1 MVLGLKPTCAAK
13 GREKNEDRLAREQAL
28 DGHWFQAA
36 FSPVSDPSKYLVWD
50 AAAHKTAGWE
60 WKTIAVGVAVAAACC
75 LQRHLT
81 FVPGPRHAAPVAA
94 AAASMMMAPAAFAD
108 EIGDAAKKLGDAS
121 YSFAKEVDWNNGIF
135 LQAPGKFQPLEA
147 LKAIDKMIEMGA
159 AADPKLLKEAAE
171 AHHKAIGS
179 ISGPNGVTSRADWDA
194 VNAALG
200 RVIAS
205 VPKAKVMA
213 VYDSVKAITDPGVPA
228 YMKSLVNGPDAE
240 KAYQGFLEF
249 KDVVEKN
256 QVATAS
262 APAVVPSGD
271 KIGEAAKALS
281 DASYPFIKDID
292 WLSDVYLKPLPGKT
306 APETLQA
313 IDKMIVMGAKM
324 DGNLLK
330 AAAEAHHKAIGSI
343 DATGVTSAADYEAVN
358 AAIGRLVASV
368 PKSTVMDVY
377 NSMAKVVD
385 SSIPNNMFSKVN
397 PLDAVAAA
405 KGFYTFKDVVENY
418 CCRSCGSCCMLSPVG
433 VAVAVACSVQQHLN
447 FVPGPRHAAPVAAAA
462 ASMMMAPAAFAD
474 EIGDAAKK
482 LGDASYSFA
491 KEVDWNNGIFL
502 QAPGKFQP
510 LEALKAIDK
519 MIEMGAAAD
528 PKLLKEAAEAHH
540 KAIGSISG
548 PNGVTSRA
556 DWDAVNAAL
565 GRVIASVPKAK
576 VMAVYDSVKA
586 IMDPGVPAYMKSLVN
601 GPDAEKAYQGF
612 LEFKD
617 VVEKN
622 QVATASAPAVVPSG
636 DKIGEAAKALSDAS
650 YPFIKDIDWLSD
662 VYLKPLPGKT
672 APETLQA
679 IDKMIVMGAKMD
691 GNLLKAAAEAHHKAI
706 GSIDATGVTSAAD
719 YEAVNAAIGRLVAS
733 VPKSTVMDVYNSM
746 AKVVDS
752 SVPNN
757 MFSKVNPLDAVAA
770 AKGFYTFKD
779 VVEASQR

>member
-1 MVLGLKPTCAAK
+1 MFEQTIMKLRQHRALRRLRYGLSLHADTTLGKQKDGPGSHLVTRRILQGWAEGPDVELKKDESTH
-13 GREKNEDRLAREQAL
+13 GEDEDRDTVQEQIQDIQAGNTNMDAL
-28 DGHWFQAA
+28 RG
-36 FSPVSDPSKYLVWD
+36 KGL
-50 AAAHKTAGWE
+50 
-60 WKTIAVGVAVAAACC
+60 GVRKIKKQGVCGRCC
-75 LQRHLT
+75 GALYSRLC
-81 FVPGPRHAAPVAA
+81 APLC
-94 AAASMMMAPAAFAD
+94 APFCGRMKRWTGAD
-108 EIGDAAKKLGDAS
+108 EPISEKEDLRRILPRLFNHAGVSLQDIDSVCEEVENLMGDNA
-121 YSFAKEVDWNNGIF
+121 GIT
-135 LQAPGKFQPLEA
+135 
-147 LKAIDKMIEMGA
+147 IDEFVESLMFMK
-159 AADPKLLKEAAE
+159 
-171 AHHKAIGS
+171 
-179 ISGPNGVTSRADWDA
+179 SRAHPLDIVGIMRGMRLVYERM
-194 VNAALG
+194 VNMHG
-200 RVIAS
+200 
-205 VPKAKVMA
+205 M
-213 VYDSVKAITDPGVPA
+213 
-228 YMKSLVNGPDAE
+228 
-240 KAYQGFLEF
+240 F
-249 KDVVEKN
+249 
-256 QVATAS
+256 
-262 APAVVPSGD
+262 
-271 KIGEAAKALS
+271 
-281 DASYPFIKDID
+281 
-292 WLSDVYLKPLPGKT
+292 
-306 APETLQA
+306 
-313 IDKMIVMGAKM
+313 
-324 DGNLLK
+324 
-330 AAAEAHHKAIGSI
+330 
-343 DATGVTSAADYEAVN
+343 EAVN
-358 AAIGRLVASV
+358 AQLDECRDFLSPLLQLNFLVAMV
-368 PKSTVMDVY
+368 RG
-377 NSMAKVVD
+377 AKKA
-385 SSIPNNMFSKVN
+385 I
-397 PLDAVAAA
+397 A
-405 KGFYTFKDVVENY
+405 
-418 CCRSCGSCCMLSPVG
+418 VG
-433 VAVAVACSVQQHLN
+433 VAVAVACGLQKHLN

-565 GRVIASVPKAK
+565 GRVVASVPKAK

-586 IMDPGVPAYMKSLVN
+586 ITDPGVPAYMKSLVN

-622 QVATASAPAVVPSG
+622 QVTTASAPAVVPSG
-636 DKIGEAAKALSDAS
+636 DKIGVAAKALSDAS

-662 VYLKPLPGKT
+662 IYLKPLPGKT
-672 APETLQA
+672 APETLKA

-733 VPKSTVMDVYNSM
+733 VPKTTVMDVYNSM
-746 AKVVDS
+746 AGVVDS
-752 SVPNN
+752 TVTNN